1 MGVADPGA
9 GAALSL
15 NVNTCTLLIH
25 NADIESL
32 AAAQA
37 IGKLA
42 VEVNEAFGASHVVL
56 AERIAA
62 EEQDGEPHEG

>member
-1 MGVADPGA
+1 MGLADPGA

-15 NVNTCTLLIH
+15 NITRCTVLIH
-25 NADIESL
+25 YPDMETL

-37 IGKLA
+37 LGRIA
-42 VEVNEAFGASHVVL
+42 VEVNEAFGASRAVL

-62 EEQDGEPHEG
+62 EEQVGEPHHD